1 MHRPRLVPPWGGCPW
16 WTSGPPLRLAP
27 PPTQRPVAGITGR
40 MWPLGASSSSSDRRS
55 LLQPARDPGGQCG
68 RGGRSILRSPG
79 ARAQRPV
86 PPPLS
91 LSTPSTPSCS
101 GPSRA
106 CPARWPTRPP
116 SPPEASR
123 PGGRRRVRADPHP
136 RVVHVRAPT
145 RSRGDSGREG
155 QRGLTRSGPRG
166 PEKLQALSAL
176 ARQHGPLRRQ
186 EASARAEIKVAA
198 VCFPR
203 APVGVF
209 VWGPNP
215 WVSGARRGRRAGQR
229 GTHRSG
235 EAPVSRS
242 PQGDLAPLVLERAL
256 WPPPRPSP
264 PSPASVPPRPTASC
278 PAPPKGHARSA
289 RGLCTAP
296 AAWSP
301 SLALLSAFSSLSA
314 QLPGHLLVHA
324 LTQSFLQETFTAD
337 LGPRICRVPWGDI
350 RLGGQVTHRR
360 TVASCRVRNYEA
372 GGRTGRRAEYA
383 GRPAGRGG
391 QCCPSL
397 SPRSQPLL

>member
-16 WTSGPPLRLAP
+16 WTSGPPLRLA

-79 ARAQRPV
+79 ARQRPV

-198 VCFPR
+198 VCFP
-203 APVGVF
+203 AL
-209 VWGPNP
+209 P
-215 WVSGARRGRRAGQR
+215 WVCLFGVRTPGFLVREGGAELAG
-229 GTHRSG
+229 G
-235 EAPVSRS
+235 
-242 PQGDLAPLVLERAL
+242 
-256 WPPPRPSP
+256 
-264 PSPASVPPRPTASC
+264 
-278 PAPPKGHARSA
+278 
-289 RGLCTAP
+289 
-296 AAWSP
+296 
-301 SLALLSAFSSLSA
+301 
-314 QLPGHLLVHA
+314 A
-324 LTQSFLQETFTAD
+324 LTE
-337 LGPRICRVPWGDI
+337 VE
-350 RLGGQVTHRR
+350 RR
-360 TVASCRVRNYEA
+360 
-372 GGRTGRRAEYA
+372 
-383 GRPAGRGG
+383 P
-391 QCCPSL
+391 
-397 SPRSQPLL
+397 

>member
-1 MHRPRLVPPWGGCPW
+1 
-16 WTSGPPLRLAP
+16 
-27 PPTQRPVAGITGR
+27 

-123 PGGRRRVRADPHP
+123 PGGWRRVRADPHP

-155 QRGLTRSGPRG
+155 QRGLTRSEPRG

-242 PQGDLAPLVLERAL
+242 PQGGLAPLVLERAL

-264 PSPASVPPRPTASC
+264 PRPASVPPRPTASC
-278 PAPPKGHARSA
+278 PAPPPRAMRAPPGACARRPLRGAPPSRCSA
-289 RGLCTAP
+289 
-296 AAWSP
+296 
-301 SLALLSAFSSLSA
+301 LS
-314 QLPGHLLVHA
+314 
-324 LTQSFLQETFTAD
+324 
-337 LGPRICRVPWGDI
+337 
-350 RLGGQVTHRR
+350 RR
-360 TVASCRVRNYEA
+360 
-372 GGRTGRRAEYA
+372 
-383 GRPAGRGG
+383 
-391 QCCPSL
+391 
-397 SPRSQPLL
+397 